1 MPRTLHL
8 SEYGAGGAQPSGPA
22 NSGWPDSGVELA
34 ISLVLPATAD
44 PAAAAAGGGV
54 EARVGSDECVAR
66 VAAGAGALLLLLLLL
81 LLPFLPPP
89 SRFKPYRV
97 HDTQAATNPMS
108 MYCRRAAADAR
119 PASAMRRAAT
129 LDAGCSG
136 PTAGA
141 TSATAT
147 SDRAHPLRLQ
157 RTPPVSRWITVARGR
172 SWAALKA
179 NCQVMRTGL
188 GAVKLDRLKP

>member
-1 MPRTLHL
+1 MPRLQPYVPQATERGLDLRLALPRSLHL

-54 EARVGSDECVAR
+54 EARVGSGECVAR

-89 SRFKPYRV
+89 PALSLTVCMIP
-97 HDTQAATNPMS
+97 
-108 MYCRRAAADAR
+108 RR
-119 PASAMRRAAT
+119 
-129 LDAGCSG
+129 
-136 PTAGA
+136 
-141 TSATAT
+141 
-147 SDRAHPLRLQ
+147 Q
-157 RTPPVSRWITVARGR
+157 RTPCPCTAGGLLLMLARRARCVVPPLSTPAVAVPPQGPLAPPPQVIVLTLYAYSAHRR
-172 SWAALKA
+172 SAD
-179 NCQVMRTGL
+179 GL
-188 GAVKLDRLKP
+188 QLLGVDPGLL